1 VVHSSVLVL
10 GLGIAVEAILVA
22 MLARRLRTLK
32 LVSAAAAVTTRLDAG
47 QAHESIRGALT
58 EREAL
63 MREMQQIL
71 AGLDQKVRDR
81 TVELAEA
88 MEKAEQANQA
98 KSEFLARM
106 SHEIRTPMNGMLGM
120 TGLLLDTG
128 LDQEQREYV
137 DTVRSSGESL
147 LTIINEILDFS
158 KIEAGRLEVEIID
171 CNVRTAIEEV
181 VELLAEQAMAK
192 KLDLGFYVDPR
203 VPAIVRTD
211 QGRVRQILLNLV
223 GNALKFTARGHV
235 YIHVGVASESESGVE
250 LRFDV
255 TDTGIGLTAEARSR
269 LFQPFQQADS
279 STTRKYGGTGLGLAI
294 SRHLVGLLGGALNVT
309 SVPGEG
315 SVFSFTIT
323 AQRGPRLT
331 AAPNAA
337 SIAGSRVLVLVSAK
351 LPRVTLRRYVSDWGA
366 NADGARNPAEAR
378 ALLERRV
385 AAGERYD
392 IVVADLAALGSDPL
406 AKVRELRREFGE
418 SVKCVVGLVSPRRRP
433 NADAAREAG
442 IDTMFV
448 LPIKPT
454 RLLGVLSSALRPD
467 LATTTRRTSPRASIG
482 DGAKARA
489 RVLVAEDNPVN
500 QRVAV
505 HMLKKLG
512 YRCDIASNGKEAVE
526 MLGQLP
532 YDLVLMDCQM
542 PEMDGYTATRTIRA
556 REGKGGRHTP
566 IIAMT
571 ANAMR
576 EDRAR
581 CLDAG
586 MDGFIPKPI
595 ALEELDTAMDCWIP
609 SDVDS
614 RPANA
619 TTAPAD
625 SGRSLKASEY
635 VFAPAGRNEASVSRA
650 AIPEHSD
657 ASSFA
662 VDPAL
667 VAALA
672 AQFDPPDVDSGGSGV
687 AARRLTQSKR
697 DGDAVDLSVLDSLA
711 EMDEGGE
718 EFVSRLIATFIS
730 DTQSR
735 LVSLHVAMEAK
746 DMPSIERTG
755 HALKGSSGNMGATR
769 MASLGARLQGAG
781 QKQDVAGARSLIE
794 EMEAEFA
801 RVRGVLEAAFPEHTA
816 VG

>member
-1 VVHSSVLVL
+1 MHSSVLVL
-10 GLGIAVEAILVA
+10 GLGITIEAILVA

-58 EREAL
+58 ERETL

-71 AGLDQKVRDR
+71 AGLDQKVCDR
-81 TVELAEA
+81 TVELADA
-88 MEKAEQANQA
+88 MEKAEQANEA

-147 LTIINEILDFS
+147 LTIINDILDFS
-158 KIEAGRLEVEIID
+158 KIEAGRLETEIID
-171 CNVRTAIEEV
+171 CNVRTTIEEV
-181 VELLAEQAMAK
+181 VELLAEKAMTK
-192 KLDLGFYVDPR
+192 KLELGFYVDAH
-203 VPAIVRTD
+203 VPVIVRTD

-223 GNALKFTARGHV
+223 GNALKFTAQGRV
-235 YIHVGVASESESGVE
+235 FIHVGIASESDTGVE
-250 LRFDV
+250 LCFEV
-255 TDTGIGLTAEARSR
+255 NDTGIGLTAEARSR

-294 SRHLVGLLGGALNVT
+294 SKQLVGLLGGALSVM

-315 SVFSFTIT
+315 SVFRFTIA

-331 AAPNAA
+331 MAPNAA
-337 SIAGSRVLVLVSAK
+337 TITGSRVLVLVGSK
-351 LPRVTLRRYVSDWGA
+351 LSRIILRRYVSDWGA
-366 NADGARNPAEAR
+366 RADGARTPAEAR
-378 ALLERRV
+378 TLLERQV
-385 AAGERYD
+385 SAGGHYD
-392 IVVADLAALGSDPL
+392 IVVADLATLGSDPL
-406 AKVRELRREFGE
+406 GKIRELRREFGN
-418 SVKCVVGLVSPRRRP
+418 SVNCVVGLVDPRRRP
-433 NADAAREAG
+433 NPETAYEAG
-442 IDTMFV
+442 IDATFV
-448 LPIKPT
+448 LPIRPT

-467 LATTTRRTSPRASIG
+467 LTPSTRRVAPKVSVG
-482 DGAKARA
+482 KGEKARA

-500 QRVAV
+500 QRVAA

-526 MLGQLP
+526 MLAQLP

-556 REGKGGRHTP
+556 KEVDGGRHTP

-595 ALEELDTAMDCWIP
+595 ALEELDTAMECWIP
-609 SDVDS
+609 SGS
-614 RPANA
+614 KPGFAAAEAAGSGTPGALNANDYVFRA
-619 TTAPAD
+619 PGKKTAPRR
-625 SGRSLKASEY
+625 SG
-635 VFAPAGRNEASVSRA
+635 SRA
-650 AIPEHSD
+650 PGQSGAT
-657 ASSFA
+657 SFA

-672 AQFDPPDVDSGGSGV
+672 AQFETQPSEHGEMSHANPLAGREADS
-687 AARRLTQSKR
+687 
-697 DGDAVDLSVLDSLA
+697 VDLSVLDSLA
-711 EMDEGGE
+711 EMDEGGDD
-718 EFVSRLIATFIS
+718 FVGRLIATFVS
-730 DTQSR
+730 DTTSR
-735 LVSLHVAMEAK
+735 LVSLHVALEAG

-755 HALKGSSGNMGATR
+755 HALKGSSGNMGATG
-769 MASLGARLQGAG
+769 MAALGAGLQGAG
-781 QKQDVAGARSLIE
+781 QKHDLDGARVLIDN
-794 EMEAEFA
+794 MEAEFVH
-801 RVRGVLEAAFPEHTA
+801 VRTVLEAAFPGQVVTA
-816 VG
+816 

>member
-1 VVHSSVLVL
+1 MHSSVLVL
-10 GLGIAVEAILVA
+10 GLGITIEAVLVA
-22 MLARRLRTLK
+22 LLARRLRTLK

-58 EREAL
+58 ERETL

-71 AGLDQKVRDR
+71 AGLDQKVRER
-81 TVELAEA
+81 TVELADA
-88 MEKAEQANQA
+88 MEKAEQANEA

-171 CNVRTAIEEV
+171 CNVRTTVEEV
-181 VELLAEQAMAK
+181 VELLAEQAMNK
-192 KLDLGFYVDPR
+192 KLELGFYVDAR

-223 GNALKFTARGHV
+223 GNALKFTQKGRV
-235 YIHVGVASESESGVE
+235 FIRVEVASESEAGIE
-250 LRFDV
+250 LSFDV
-255 TDTGIGLTAEARSR
+255 NDTGIGLTAEARSR

-294 SRHLVGLLGGALNVT
+294 SKHLVGLLGGALSVT

-315 SVFSFTIT
+315 SVFRFTV
-323 AQRGPRLT
+323 AVQRGPRLT
-331 AAPNAA
+331 SAPNAA
-337 SIAGSRVLVLVSAK
+337 TIAGARMLVLVGGK
-351 LPRVTLRRYVSDWGA
+351 LSRIILRRYAKDWGA
-366 NADGARNPAEAR
+366 RADAARNPAEAR
-378 ALLERRV
+378 ALLERQV
-385 AAGERYD
+385 SSGGRYD
-392 IVVADLAALGSDPL
+392 IVLADLATLGSDPL
-406 AKVRELRREFGE
+406 VKIRELRREFGD
-418 SVKCVVGLVSPRRRP
+418 SVHCVVGLVHPRRRP
-433 NADAAREAG
+433 NPEMAYEAG
-442 IDTMFV
+442 VDATFV
-448 LPIKPT
+448 LPIRPT

-467 LATTTRRTSPRASIG
+467 LTPRTQRTVVKDSMGTAE
-482 DGAKARA
+482 KARA

-500 QRVAV
+500 QRVAA

-526 MLGQLP
+526 MLAQLP

-556 REGKGGRHTP
+556 KETGGGRHTP

-595 ALEELDTAMDCWIP
+595 ALEELDTAMECWIP
-609 SDVDS
+609 NGSKPGLVAAAAHILAGAPGSLNASD
-614 RPANA
+614 
-619 TTAPAD
+619 
-625 SGRSLKASEY
+625 Y
-635 VFAPAGRNEASVSRA
+635 VFRPPSEKMPARVPGSPQSERSGAT
-650 AIPEHSD
+650 
-657 ASSFA
+657 SFA

-672 AQFDPPDVDSGGSGV
+672 AQFESDPAHHGGEPRVNSSQGSQ
-687 AARRLTQSKR
+687 AGS
-697 DGDAVDLSVLDSLA
+697 VDLSVLDSLA

-718 EFVSRLIATFIS
+718 DFVGRLIATFVS
-730 DTQSR
+730 DTSSR
-735 LVSLHVAMEAK
+735 LVSLHVALDAE
-746 DMPSIERTG
+746 DTLVIERTG
-755 HALKGSSGNMGATR
+755 HALKGSSGNMGATG
-769 MASLGARLQGAG
+769 MAALGAGLQGAG
-781 QKQDVAGARSLIE
+781 QKHDLKGARVLIDD
-794 EMEAEFA
+794 MESEFA
-801 RVRGVLEAAFPEHTA
+801 RVRTVLEAEFPVQVVTA
-816 VG
+816 